1 MKNLKTDLMKD
12 SNNIINILDECGTW
26 APDRDNK
33 LNELFNLL
41 SKEHQEQKVLI
52 FTQFS
57 DTAYYLEKELKA
69 KEIDDTG
76 RCIIIGADKCIDND
90 FRNIDELLLQIK
102 SVLLRRKQHFKI
114 VA

>member
-1 MKNLKTDLMKD
+1 M
-12 SNNIINILDECGTW
+12 NNNNVIVV
-26 APDRDNK
+26 K
-33 LNELFNLL
+33 LSETEKIKKYQLAAIAGF
-41 SKEHQEQKVLI
+41 KV
-52 FTQFS
+52 
-57 DTAYYLEKELKA
+57 